1 MTETVG
7 MTGLSVGLIFIR
19 VDLLSTVMTP
29 GLFKN
34 VSVRCNLVLRA
45 PRNGVQEMT
54 KQAAGVV
61 DRRLAKALSHPLRAH
76 VLTILN
82 ERVASPNE
90 IANELEEP
98 LGNVSYHVK
107 TLAEMGCIELVNTEP
122 RRGAIEHFY
131 RAVVRPFFSDKDWK
145 RLPPSARQ
153 GISDAT
159 LQLVWEDTSDALNA
173 GTFDRRTD
181 RHLSR
186 SRLVLDEEGWKDVN
200 ELLLDT
206 MNRVVEIE
214 AECAKRRAKDGDGGF
229 NTKMV
234 LMHFESSGTGEAPK
248 RSKPN
253 RAKRAKKK
261 S

>member
-1 MTETVG
+1 VNKT
-7 MTGLSVGLIFIR
+7 
-19 VDLLSTVMTP
+19 
-29 GLFKN
+29 
-34 VSVRCNLVLRA
+34 
-45 PRNGVQEMT
+45 
-54 KQAAGVV
+54 AGVV

-82 ERVASPNE
+82 ERVASPNQ
-90 IANELEEP
+90 IAGELDEP

-107 TLAEMGCIELVNTEP
+107 TLAEMGCIELVRTEP

-131 RAVVRPFFSDKDWK
+131 RAVVRPFFSDQDWK

-159 LQLVWEDTSDALNA
+159 LQLIWEDTSDALSA

-186 SRLVLDEEGWKDVN
+186 SPLVLDEQGWEQVN
-200 ELLLDT
+200 DLLLEM
-206 MNRVVEIE
+206 MNRVMEIE
-214 AECAKRRAKDGDGGF
+214 AESAKRRAADGEAGM

-234 LMHFESSGTGEAPK
+234 LMHFESSGSAENRK
-248 RSKPN
+248 RSRP
-253 RAKRAKKK
+253 RASKR

>member
-1 MTETVG
+1 V
-7 MTGLSVGLIFIR
+7 
-19 VDLLSTVMTP
+19 
-29 GLFKN
+29 
-34 VSVRCNLVLRA
+34 
-45 PRNGVQEMT
+45 T
-54 KQAAGVV
+54 KQAPGIV

-82 ERVASPNE
+82 ERVASPNQ
-90 IANELEEP
+90 IAGELEEP

-107 TLAEMGCIELVNTEP
+107 TLAEMGCIELVRTEP

-153 GISDAT
+153 GISDTT
-159 LQLVWEDTSDALNA
+159 LQLIWEDTSEALDA

-186 SRLVLDEEGWKDVN
+186 SRLVLDEQGWEQVN
-200 ELLLDT
+200 ELLLET
-206 MNRVVEIE
+206 MNRVMEIE
-214 AECAKRRAKDGDGGF
+214 AESAKRRAGDGESGF

-234 LMHFESSGTGEAPK
+234 LMHFESSGASGGTK
-248 RSKPN
+248 RSRPN
-253 RAKRAKKK
+253 RTKRAKKTR
-261 S
+261 

>member
-1 MTETVG
+1 V
-7 MTGLSVGLIFIR
+7 
-19 VDLLSTVMTP
+19 
-29 GLFKN
+29 
-34 VSVRCNLVLRA
+34 A
-45 PRNGVQEMT
+45 
-54 KQAAGVV
+54 KQAARVADGKRTAGVV
-61 DRRLAKALSHPLRAH
+61 DRRVAKALSHPLRAH

-82 ERVASPNE
+82 ERIASPNE

-107 TLAEMGCIELVNTEP
+107 TLAEMNCIELVRTEP
-122 RRGAIEHFY
+122 RRGAIEHYY
-131 RAVVRPFFSDKDWK
+131 RAVMRPFFSDRDWK

-153 GISDAT
+153 GISDTT
-159 LQLVWEDTSDALNA
+159 LQLIWEDTSEALTA

-186 SRLVLDEEGWKDVN
+186 SRLVLDEQGWKQVN
-200 ELLLDT
+200 QLLLDT

-214 AECAKRRAKDGDGGF
+214 ADSAKRRAAGGEPGF

-234 LMHFESSGTGEAPK
+234 LMHFESSGAPDGPK
-248 RSKPN
+248 RARPD

-261 S
+261 R

>member
-1 MTETVG
+1 MFQGRKLPATTDEG
-7 MTGLSVGLIFIR
+7 
-19 VDLLSTVMTP
+19 STV
-29 GLFKN
+29 
-34 VSVRCNLVLRA
+34 
-45 PRNGVQEMT
+45 T
-54 KQAAGVV
+54 KQAARVVERKRTAGVV

-82 ERVASPNE
+82 ERVASPNQ

-107 TLAEMGCIELVNTEP
+107 TLAEMDCIELVRTEP

-131 RAVVRPFFSDKDWK
+131 RAVMRPFFSDRDWK

-159 LQLVWEDTSDALNA
+159 LQLIWEDTSEALTA
-173 GTFDRRTD
+173 GSFDRRTD

-186 SRLVLDEEGWKDVN
+186 SRLVLDEQGWKQVN

-214 AECAKRRAKDGDGGF
+214 AESAKRRTADGEPGF

-234 LMHFESSGTGEAPK
+234 LMHFESSGAPDGPK
-248 RSKPN
+248 RSRPN
-253 RAKRAKKK
+253 RAKRAKKTR
-261 S
+261 

>member
-1 MTETVG
+1 
-7 MTGLSVGLIFIR
+7 
-19 VDLLSTVMTP
+19 
-29 GLFKN
+29 
-34 VSVRCNLVLRA
+34 
-45 PRNGVQEMT
+45 MT
-54 KQAAGVV
+54 KQGAGVV

-82 ERVASPNE
+82 ERVASPNQ
-90 IANELEEP
+90 IANELDEP

-159 LQLVWEDTSDALNA
+159 LQLIWDDTSDALNA

-186 SRLVLDEEGWKDVN
+186 SRLVLDEQGWKEVN
-200 ELLLDT
+200 DLLLDT
-206 MNRVVEIE
+206 MNKVGEIE
-214 AECAKRRAKDGDGGF
+214 AASAKRRGDESDDGF
-229 NTKMV
+229 NTKVV
-234 LMHFESSGTGEAPK
+234 LMHFESSGAGEGPK
-248 RSKPN
+248 RSKP
-253 RAKRAKKK
+253 KRAKKK

>member
-1 MTETVG
+1 
-7 MTGLSVGLIFIR
+7 
-19 VDLLSTVMTP
+19 
-29 GLFKN
+29 
-34 VSVRCNLVLRA
+34 
-45 PRNGVQEMT
+45 MT

-76 VLTILN
+76 VLAILN
-82 ERVASPNE
+82 ERVASPNQ
-90 IANELEEP
+90 IANQLDEP

-159 LQLVWEDTSDALNA
+159 LQLIWEDTSDALNA
-173 GTFDRRTD
+173 GTFDQRTD

-186 SRLVLDEEGWKDVN
+186 SRLVLDEQGWKQVN
-200 ELLLDT
+200 ELLVET
-206 MNRVVEIE
+206 MNRVTDIE
-214 AECAKRRAKDGDGGF
+214 ADCAKRRSGNGDSGF
-229 NTKMV
+229 NSNMV
-234 LMHFESSGTGEAPK
+234 LMHFESSGAAETTK
-248 RSKPN
+248 RSKPS

>member
-1 MTETVG
+1 
-7 MTGLSVGLIFIR
+7 
-19 VDLLSTVMTP
+19 
-29 GLFKN
+29 
-34 VSVRCNLVLRA
+34 
-45 PRNGVQEMT
+45 MT

-76 VLTILN
+76 VLSILN
-82 ERVASPNE
+82 ERVASPNQ
-90 IANELEEP
+90 IAGELEEP

-107 TLAEMGCIELVNTEP
+107 TLAEMGCIELVRTEP

-159 LQLVWEDTSDALNA
+159 LQLIWEDTSDALDA

-186 SRLVLDEEGWKDVN
+186 SRLVLDDEGWEEVN
-200 ELLLDT
+200 ELLLEM

-214 AECAKRRAKDGDGGF
+214 AESAKRRAADGEPGF

-234 LMHFESSGTGEAPK
+234 LMHFESSGSAEGRK
-248 RSKPN
+248 RSRPN
-253 RAKRAKKK
+253 RSKRAKKTR
-261 S
+261 

>member
-1 MTETVG
+1 V
-7 MTGLSVGLIFIR
+7 
-19 VDLLSTVMTP
+19 
-29 GLFKN
+29 
-34 VSVRCNLVLRA
+34 
-45 PRNGVQEMT
+45 T
-54 KQAAGVV
+54 KQAAGIV

-82 ERVASPNE
+82 EKVASPNQ
-90 IANELEEP
+90 IAGELKEP

-107 TLAEMGCIELVNTEP
+107 TLAELGCVELVRTEP

-131 RAVVRPFFSDKDWK
+131 RAVVRPFFSDRDWK
-145 RLPPSARQ
+145 RLPASARQ
-153 GISDAT
+153 GISDTT
-159 LQLVWEDTSDALNA
+159 LQLIWEDTSEALDA

-186 SRLVLDEEGWKDVN
+186 SRLVLDEQGWSEVN

-214 AECAKRRAKDGDGGF
+214 AESAKRRAGDGESGF

-234 LMHFESSGTGEAPK
+234 LMHFESATGGGGTK

-261 S
+261 

>member
-1 MTETVG
+1 M
-7 MTGLSVGLIFIR
+7 S
-19 VDLLSTVMTP
+19 
-29 GLFKN
+29 
-34 VSVRCNLVLRA
+34 
-45 PRNGVQEMT
+45 

-76 VLTILN
+76 VLAILN
-82 ERVASPNE
+82 ERVASPNQ

-107 TLAEMGCIELVNTEP
+107 TLAELGCIELVRTEP

-159 LQLVWEDTSDALNA
+159 LQLIWEDTSDALNA
-173 GTFDRRTD
+173 GTFDRRVD

-186 SRLVLDEEGWKDVN
+186 SRLALDDQGWEEVN
-200 ELLLDT
+200 ELLLET

-214 AECAKRRAKDGDGGF
+214 AESAKRRAVDGGSGF
-229 NTKMV
+229 NTKVV
-234 LMHFESSGTGEAPK
+234 LMHFESSGSAEGRK
-248 RSKPN
+248 RSRPN
-253 RAKRAKKK
+253 RAKRAKKTR
-261 S
+261 

>member
-1 MTETVG
+1 V
-7 MTGLSVGLIFIR
+7 
-19 VDLLSTVMTP
+19 
-29 GLFKN
+29 
-34 VSVRCNLVLRA
+34 
-45 PRNGVQEMT
+45 T

-82 ERVASPNE
+82 ERVASPNQ

-107 TLAEMGCIELVNTEP
+107 TLAEMGCIELVDTEP

-159 LQLVWEDTSDALNA
+159 LQLIWEDTSDALTA
-173 GTFDRRTD
+173 GTFDRRSD

-186 SRLVLDEEGWKDVN
+186 SPLVLDQQGWEEVN
-200 ELLLDT
+200 ELLLET

-214 AECAKRRAKDGDGGF
+214 AESAKRLASNGEGGF

-234 LMHFESSGTGEAPK
+234 LMHFESSGSAEGRK
-248 RSKPN
+248 RSRPS
-253 RAKRAKKK
+253 RSKRARK
-261 S
+261 SR

>member
-1 MTETVG
+1 ME
-7 MTGLSVGLIFIR
+7 S
-19 VDLLSTVMTP
+19 
-29 GLFKN
+29 
-34 VSVRCNLVLRA
+34 
-45 PRNGVQEMT
+45 EMT

-76 VLTILN
+76 VLSILN
-82 ERVASPNE
+82 ERVASPNQ

-131 RAVVRPFFSDKDWK
+131 RAVVRPFFSEKDWK

-159 LQLVWEDTSDALNA
+159 LQLIWEDTSDALDA
-173 GTFDRRTD
+173 GTFDGRTD

-186 SRLVLDEEGWKDVN
+186 SRLVLDQTGWEQVN
-200 ELLLDT
+200 DLLVET
-206 MNRVVEIE
+206 MNRVGEIE
-214 AECAKRRAKDGDGGF
+214 AECAKRRSHNGEAGIS
-229 NTKMV
+229 TKMV
-234 LMHFESSGTGEAPK
+234 LLHVESSGTAEGRKRSNKSRPK
-248 RSKPN
+248 RT
-253 RAKRAKKK
+253 KKAR
-261 S
+261 

>member
-1 MTETVG
+1 MV
-7 MTGLSVGLIFIR
+7 
-19 VDLLSTVMTP
+19 
-29 GLFKN
+29 
-34 VSVRCNLVLRA
+34 
-45 PRNGVQEMT
+45 T

-76 VLTILN
+76 VLSILN
-82 ERVASPNE
+82 ERVASPNQ
-90 IANELEEP
+90 IAGELEEP

-107 TLAEMGCIELVNTEP
+107 TLAEMGCIELVRTEP

-131 RAVVRPFFSDKDWK
+131 RAVVRPFFSDKDWT

-159 LQLVWEDTSDALNA
+159 LQLIWEDTSDALNA

-186 SRLVLDEEGWKDVN
+186 SPLLLDEHGWEEVN
-200 ELLLDT
+200 ELLLET

-214 AECAKRRAKDGDGGF
+214 AESAKRRAADGESGF

-234 LMHFESSGTGEAPK
+234 LMHFESSGSAEGRK
-248 RSKPN
+248 RSRPD
-253 RAKRAKKK
+253 RSKRAKTR
-261 S
+261 

>member
-1 MTETVG
+1 MTE
-7 MTGLSVGLIFIR
+7 
-19 VDLLSTVMTP
+19 
-29 GLFKN
+29 
-34 VSVRCNLVLRA
+34 
-45 PRNGVQEMT
+45 
-54 KQAAGVV
+54 QAAGVV

-76 VLTILN
+76 VLAILN
-82 ERVASPNE
+82 ERVASPNQ

-107 TLAEMGCIELVNTEP
+107 TLAEMGCIELVKTEP

-159 LQLVWEDTSDALNA
+159 LQLIWEDTSDALDA
-173 GTFDRRTD
+173 GTFDGRTD

-186 SRLVLDEEGWKDVN
+186 SRLSLDQTGWKQVN
-200 ELLLDT
+200 DLLVET
-206 MNRVVEIE
+206 MNRVRGIE
-214 AECAKRRAKDGDGGF
+214 AECAERRSGNGEAGI

-234 LMHFESSGTGEAPK
+234 LMHFESSGTAEGRRRSKQSRPK
-248 RSKPN
+248 RG
-253 RAKRAKKK
+253 KKTR
-261 S
+261 

>member
-1 MTETVG
+1 V
-7 MTGLSVGLIFIR
+7 
-19 VDLLSTVMTP
+19 
-29 GLFKN
+29 
-34 VSVRCNLVLRA
+34 
-45 PRNGVQEMT
+45 T

-82 ERVASPNE
+82 ERVASPNQ

-107 TLAEMGCIELVNTEP
+107 TLAEMGCIELVDTEP

-159 LQLVWEDTSDALNA
+159 LQLIWEDTSDALTA
-173 GTFDRRTD
+173 GTFDQRSD

-186 SRLVLDEEGWKDVN
+186 SPLVLDQRGWEEVN
-200 ELLLDT
+200 ELLLET

-214 AECAKRRAKDGDGGF
+214 AESAKRLASNGEGGF

-234 LMHFESSGTGEAPK
+234 LMHFESSGSAEGRK
-248 RSKPN
+248 RSRPS
-253 RAKRAKKK
+253 RSKRARK
-261 S
+261 SR

>member
-1 MTETVG
+1 
-7 MTGLSVGLIFIR
+7 
-19 VDLLSTVMTP
+19 
-29 GLFKN
+29 
-34 VSVRCNLVLRA
+34 
-45 PRNGVQEMT
+45 MT

-82 ERVASPNE
+82 ERVASPNQ

-186 SRLVLDEEGWKDVN
+186 SRLMLDEEGWKEVN
-200 ELLLDT
+200 KLLLDT
-206 MNRVVEIE
+206 MNRVAEIE
-214 AECAKRRAKDGDGGF
+214 KEASKRRKDDGDGGF
-229 NTKMV
+229 NTKVV
-234 LMHFESSGTGEAPK
+234 LMHFEASGAGEGAK
-248 RSKPN
+248 AERT
-253 RAKRAKKK
+253 KRAKKK

>member
-1 MTETVG
+1 V
-7 MTGLSVGLIFIR
+7 
-19 VDLLSTVMTP
+19 
-29 GLFKN
+29 
-34 VSVRCNLVLRA
+34 
-45 PRNGVQEMT
+45 T

-76 VLTILN
+76 VLSILN
-82 ERVASPNE
+82 ERVASPNQ
-90 IANELEEP
+90 IAGELEEP

-107 TLAEMGCIELVNTEP
+107 TLAEMGCIELVNTRP

-159 LQLVWEDTSDALNA
+159 LQLIWEDTSDALTA
-173 GTFDRRTD
+173 GTFDQRSD

-186 SRLVLDEEGWKDVN
+186 SPLVLDQKGWAEVN
-200 ELLLDT
+200 ELLLET

-214 AECAKRRAKDGDGGF
+214 AESAKRLTSNGEGGF

-234 LMHFESSGTGEAPK
+234 LMHFESSGSAEGRK
-248 RSKPN
+248 RSRPS
-253 RAKRAKKK
+253 RSKRAKKAR
-261 S
+261 

>member
-1 MTETVG
+1 
-7 MTGLSVGLIFIR
+7 
-19 VDLLSTVMTP
+19 
-29 GLFKN
+29 
-34 VSVRCNLVLRA
+34 
-45 PRNGVQEMT
+45 MT

-76 VLTILN
+76 VLSILN
-82 ERVASPNE
+82 ERVASPNQ
-90 IANELEEP
+90 IAGELEES

-107 TLAEMGCIELVNTEP
+107 TLAEMGCIELVRTEP

-153 GISDAT
+153 GISDVT
-159 LQLVWEDTSDALNA
+159 LQLIWEDTSDALTA

-186 SRLVLDEEGWKDVN
+186 SRLVLDEQGWGQVN
-200 ELLLDT
+200 ELLLEM

-214 AECAKRRAKDGDGGF
+214 SESAQRRAVAGESGF
-229 NTKMV
+229 NTRMV
-234 LMHFESSGTGEAPK
+234 LMHFESSGSAEGRK
-248 RSKPN
+248 RSRPN
-253 RAKRAKKK
+253 RSKRTKTAR
-261 S
+261 